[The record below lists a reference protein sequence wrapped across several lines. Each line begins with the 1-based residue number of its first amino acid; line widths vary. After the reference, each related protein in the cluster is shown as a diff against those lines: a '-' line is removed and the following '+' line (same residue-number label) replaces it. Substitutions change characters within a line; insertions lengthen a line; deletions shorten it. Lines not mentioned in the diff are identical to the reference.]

1 MSVFRVR
8 FAVPFVYS
16 RGDHALLKVL
26 HVTLVFSVGLGWML
40 LEEVT
45 AGFIPY
51 SRPCIPGKA
60 ITSADKIMS
69 MTKRTVS
76 ASVMRKCT
84 FFNFSLFPGF
94 PGNGVHGSWAR
105 TSSAQEPIETDIP
118 EGVIINSLSLSI
130 TVPRDRCSRLTF
142 R

>member
-1 MSVFRVR
+1 MFED
-8 FAVPFVYS
+8 AV
-16 RGDHALLKVL
+16 A
-26 HVTLVFSVGLGWML
+26 
-40 LEEVT
+40 

-51 SRPCIPGKA
+51 SRPCIPGRA
-60 ITSADKIMS
+60 ITSADKIMR
-69 MTKRTVS
+69 MAMRIVIIR
-76 ASVMRKCT
+76 VIRKCT

-118 EGVIINSLSLSI
+118 EGVIINSLSLSM